1 MAKVQAYVSDEI
13 VYKINKIVERR
24 RAEGAK
30 STDVSFSS
38 ISTMLLE
45 LGLRVHE
52 AQMER
57 KESAFNQAEFNK
69 VLLECA
75 VKTQSTVAKILDLVE
90 NATSKKAE
98 TENFITRFAK
108 YYQSDFSL
116 LIIYPFKLVFN
127 WLKKSSIFSGVSL
140 YHLKSSPFF
149 L

>member
-45 LGLRVHE
+45 LGLRVYE

-57 KESAFNQAEFNK
+57 KSQRSIR
-69 VLLECA
+69 L
-75 VKTQSTVAKILDLVE
+75 
-90 NATSKKAE
+90 
-98 TENFITRFAK
+98 
-108 YYQSDFSL
+108 SL
-116 LIIYPFKLVFN
+116 IRY
-127 WLKKSSIFSGVSL
+127 
-140 YHLKSSPFF
+140 F
-149 L
+149 LNVR

>member
-75 VKTQSTVAKILDLVE
+75 VKTQSTVAKILGIDSLSPHVSGNPKFEYANMVE
-90 NATSKKAE
+90 DIRDKVSSE
-98 TENFITRFAK
+98 MERFFPEN
-108 YYQSDFSL
+108 DEE
-116 LIIYPFKLVFN
+116 
-127 WLKKSSIFSGVSL
+127 
-140 YHLKSSPFF
+140 
-149 L
+149 

>member
-13 VYKINKIVERR
+13 VYKINEIVERR

-45 LGLRVHE
+45 LGLRVYE

-75 VKTQSTVAKILDLVE
+75 VKTQSTVAKILGIESLSPHVSGNPKFEYANMVE
-90 NATSKKAE
+90 DIREKVSSE
-98 TENFITRFAK
+98 MERFFPEN
-108 YYQSDFSL
+108 DEE
-116 LIIYPFKLVFN
+116 
-127 WLKKSSIFSGVSL
+127 
-140 YHLKSSPFF
+140 
-149 L
+149 

>member
-45 LGLRVHE
+45 LGLRVYE

-75 VKTQSTVAKILDLVE
+75 VKTQSTVAKILGIESLSPHVSGNPKFEYANMVE
-90 NATSKKAE
+90 DIRDKVSSE
-98 TENFITRFAK
+98 MERFIPEN
-108 YYQSDFSL
+108 DEE
-116 LIIYPFKLVFN
+116 
-127 WLKKSSIFSGVSL
+127 
-140 YHLKSSPFF
+140 
-149 L
+149 

>member
-24 RAEGAK
+24 RVEGAK

-45 LGLRVHE
+45 LGLRVYE

-75 VKTQSTVAKILDLVE
+75 VKTQSTVAKILGIESLSPHVSGNPKFEYANMVE
-90 NATSKKAE
+90 DIRDKVSSE
-98 TENFITRFAK
+98 MERFFPEN
-108 YYQSDFSL
+108 DEE
-116 LIIYPFKLVFN
+116 
-127 WLKKSSIFSGVSL
+127 
-140 YHLKSSPFF
+140 
-149 L
+149 

>member
-24 RAEGAK
+24 RADGAK

-75 VKTQSTVAKILDLVE
+75 VKTQSTVAKILGIESLSPHVSGNPKFEYANMVE
-90 NATSKKAE
+90 DIRDKVSSE
-98 TENFITRFAK
+98 MERFFPEN
-108 YYQSDFSL
+108 DEE
-116 LIIYPFKLVFN
+116 
-127 WLKKSSIFSGVSL
+127 
-140 YHLKSSPFF
+140 
-149 L
+149 

>member
-13 VYKINKIVERR
+13 VYKINEIVERR

-38 ISTMLLE
+38 VSTMLLE
-45 LGLRVHE
+45 LGLRVYE

-75 VKTQSTVAKILDLVE
+75 VKTQSTVAKILGIESLSPHVSGNPKFEYANMVE
-90 NATSKKAE
+90 DIREKVSSE
-98 TENFITRFAK
+98 MERFFPEN
-108 YYQSDFSL
+108 DED
-116 LIIYPFKLVFN
+116 
-127 WLKKSSIFSGVSL
+127 
-140 YHLKSSPFF
+140 
-149 L
+149 

>member
-57 KESAFNQAEFNK
+57 KESAFNQTEFNK
-69 VLLECA
+69 LLLECV
-75 VKTQSTVAKILDLVE
+75 VKTQSSVAKILGIESLSPHVSGNPKFEYANMVE
-90 NATSKKAE
+90 DIREKVSSE
-98 TENFITRFAK
+98 MERFFPK
-108 YYQSDFSL
+108 NDDE
-116 LIIYPFKLVFN
+116 
-127 WLKKSSIFSGVSL
+127 
-140 YHLKSSPFF
+140 
-149 L
+149 

>member
-45 LGLRVHE
+45 LGLRVYE

-69 VLLECA
+69 LLLECV
-75 VKTQSTVAKILDLVE
+75 VKTQSTVAKILGIESLSPHVSGNPKFEYANMVE
-90 NATSKKAE
+90 DIRDKVSSE
-98 TENFITRFAK
+98 MERFFPEN
-108 YYQSDFSL
+108 DEE
-116 LIIYPFKLVFN
+116 
-127 WLKKSSIFSGVSL
+127 
-140 YHLKSSPFF
+140 
-149 L
+149 

>member
-45 LGLRVHE
+45 LGLRVYE

-75 VKTQSTVAKILDLVE
+75 VKTQSTVAKILGIESLSPHVSGNPKFEYASMVDDIREKVSVE
-90 NATSKKAE
+90 MD
-98 TENFITRFAK
+98 RFFPK
-108 YYQSDFSL
+108 NDDE
-116 LIIYPFKLVFN
+116 
-127 WLKKSSIFSGVSL
+127 
-140 YHLKSSPFF
+140 
-149 L
+149 

>member
-13 VYKINKIVERR
+13 VYKINEIVERR

-45 LGLRVHE
+45 LGLRVYE

-75 VKTQSTVAKILDLVE
+75 VKTQSTVAKILGIESLSPHVSGNPKFEYANMVE
-90 NATSKKAE
+90 DIREKVSSE
-98 TENFITRFAK
+98 MERFFPEN
-108 YYQSDFSL
+108 DDE
-116 LIIYPFKLVFN
+116 
-127 WLKKSSIFSGVSL
+127 
-140 YHLKSSPFF
+140 
-149 L
+149 

>member
-75 VKTQSTVAKILDLVE
+75 VKTQSTVAKILGIE
-90 NATSKKAE
+90 
-98 TENFITRFAK
+98 
-108 YYQSDFSL
+108 SL
-116 LIIYPFKLVFN
+116 SPH
-127 WLKKSSIFSGVSL
+127 FSGNPKFEYANMVEDIRDKVS
-140 YHLKSSPFF
+140 SEMERFF
-149 L
+149 PENDEE

>member
-45 LGLRVHE
+45 LGLRVYE
-52 AQMER
+52 VQMER

-75 VKTQSTVAKILDLVE
+75 VKTQSTVAKILGIESLSPHVSGNPKFEYANMVE
-90 NATSKKAE
+90 DIRDKVSSE
-98 TENFITRFAK
+98 MERFFPEN
-108 YYQSDFSL
+108 DEE
-116 LIIYPFKLVFN
+116 
-127 WLKKSSIFSGVSL
+127 
-140 YHLKSSPFF
+140 
-149 L
+149 

>member
-45 LGLRVHE
+45 LGLRVYE

-57 KESAFNQAEFNK
+57 KESSFNQTEFNK
-69 VLLECA
+69 VLLECV
-75 VKTQSTVAKILDLVE
+75 VKTQSSVAKILGIESLSPHVSGNPKFEYANMVE
-90 NATSKKAE
+90 DIREKVSSE
-98 TENFITRFAK
+98 MERFFPK
-108 YYQSDFSL
+108 NDEE
-116 LIIYPFKLVFN
+116 
-127 WLKKSSIFSGVSL
+127 
-140 YHLKSSPFF
+140 
-149 L
+149 

>member
-45 LGLRVHE
+45 LGLRVYE

-75 VKTQSTVAKILDLVE
+75 VKTQSTVAKILGIESLSPHVSGNPKFEYANMVE
-90 NATSKKAE
+90 DIRDKVSSE
-98 TENFITRFAK
+98 MERFFPEN
-108 YYQSDFSL
+108 
-116 LIIYPFKLVFN
+116 VEE
-127 WLKKSSIFSGVSL
+127 
-140 YHLKSSPFF
+140 
-149 L
+149 